1 MDYKTRYSL
10 GVELAK
16 REAGIEAELQKK
28 ISAGHTRKEIYGENW
43 QAVNINDVINR
54 FTPGA
59 EPIRESGKMVFVS
72 NDGKYGIYADIGG
85 GYLRVY
91 DYITKQ
97 YVGLN
102 GENMHN
108 YVDSKEKQHGRSKA
122 DYNAVTH
129 FRILKR
135 EEMSND

>member
-54 FTPGA
+54 FTRGQNRLERVERWFLSA
-59 EPIRESGKMVFVS
+59 MTENTVS
-72 NDGKYGIYADIGG
+72 MLILVGDI
-85 GYLRVY
+85 
-91 DYITKQ
+91 
-97 YVGLN
+97 
-102 GENMHN
+102 
-108 YVDSKEKQHGRSKA
+108 
-122 DYNAVTH
+122 
-129 FRILKR
+129 
-135 EEMSND
+135 

>member
-1 MDYKTRYSL
+1 MDYKSRYTR

-16 REAGIEAELQKK
+16 HEARIEAALQKK
-28 ISAGHTRKEIYGENW
+28 ISQGHARKELYGYNW
-43 QAVNINDVINR
+43 KAVSINDVVER

-72 NDGKYGIYADIGG
+72 DDGKYGIYADIGG
-85 GYLRVY
+85 GYLRIY
-91 DYITKQ
+91 DFTSKQ

-108 YVDSKEKQHGRSKA
+108 YTDSNGKQHGRSKA
-122 DYNAVTH
+122 GFNAVTH

-135 EEMSND
+135 EEMK

>member
-1 MDYKTRYSL
+1 MDYKTRYSR

-16 REAGIEAELQKK
+16 NEAKIEAELQQK
-28 ISAGHTRKEIYGENW
+28 ISQGHTRKEVYGENW
-43 QAVNINDVINR
+43 ATVNINDVVDR

-59 EPIRESGKMVFVS
+59 EPFRNGGKMVFVS
-72 NDGKYGIYADIGG
+72 ADGKYGIYADIGG
-85 GYLRVY
+85 GYLRIY
-91 DYITKQ
+91 DFASRQ

-108 YVDSKEKQHGRSKA
+108 YTDSSGKQHGRSKG
-122 DYNAVTH
+122 DFNAVTH

-135 EEMSND
+135 EEMK

>member
-1 MDYKTRYSL
+1 MSEYTSTVL
-10 GVELAK
+10 
-16 REAGIEAELQKK
+16 
-28 ISAGHTRKEIYGENW
+28 EN
-43 QAVNINDVINR
+43 
-54 FTPGA
+54 
-59 EPIRESGKMVFVS
+59 
-72 NDGKYGIYADIGG
+72 
-85 GYLRVY
+85 
-91 DYITKQ
+91 Q

-108 YVDSKEKQHGRSKA
+108 YVDSRGKQHGRSKA